1 MDFLKHPLLK
11 LFLIT
16 LVFTFLYSSTSVIAV
31 EVHQEYNWWE
41 PSTAVE
47 ELGPKYSTCPA
58 CHESLGGA
66 VAHPSFRKNCESC
79 HLLGRSGAFE
89 FYEAAN
95 LHRISNYSAPM
106 VYYHIINASDS
117 DIYYNYLTD
126 FIEVPD
132 QSDKFNSTIF
142 TSCLAWNPETGEGT
156 CHGISSENPVD
167 GHFAFNLPP
176 NPSMDGPGPFRFAV
190 EAENLPDTSDCLY
203 CHRQSIQEI
212 VSAWGGPSQVDTSHF
227 DTTQN
232 EQCYECH
239 VEEDLVLTTFH
250 IMGPEPEVKFLV
262 TTTSTTT
269 TSTTT
274 TTTTTS
280 TTTTHTTPTTAITI
294 PQTRL
299 PPTTAPPTTQPP
311 PQTTTLPLTP
321 APTEKPFFETLSPL
335 YIGTVIAILLLI
347 AVIFYHLKGK
357 GKNEKESSK

>member
-1 MDFLKHPLLK
+1 MDFLKHLLLK

-16 LVFTFLYSSTSVIAV
+16 LIFPFLFSSSVIAV
-31 EVHQEYNWWE
+31 EIHQEYNWWE
-41 PSTAVE
+41 PSPLVE

-58 CHESLGGA
+58 CHESVGGA
-66 VAHPSFRKNCESC
+66 IDHPGFRKNCESC

-89 FYEAAN
+89 LYSPAN

-117 DIYYNYLTD
+117 EIYYNYLAD

-132 QSDKFNSTIF
+132 QSDKVNSTIF

-156 CHGISSENPVD
+156 CHGISSDNPVD
-167 GHFAFNLPP
+167 GYFAFNLPP

-203 CHRQSIQEI
+203 CHRQENQET
-212 VSAWGGPSQVDTSHF
+212 VSAWGDPAQVDSSHF
-227 DTTQN
+227 DSTLN
-232 EQCYECH
+232 EQCYVCH
-239 VEEDLVLTTFH
+239 VEEDVALSTFH
-250 IMGPEPEVKFLV
+250 IMGPEPEVIFR
-262 TTTSTTT
+262 TTT
-269 TSTTT
+269 TTT

-280 TTTTHTTPTTAITI
+280 TTTSTSTTTTHTTPTTVITI
-294 PQTRL
+294 PPTTL
-299 PPTTAPPTTQPP
+299 PPTTSPPTTQPL
-311 PQTTTLPLTP
+311 PQTTTPPLTP
-321 APTEKPFFETLSPL
+321 VPTEKPFLETFSPL
-335 YIGTVIAILLLI
+335 YIVTGIVILLLI